1 MQSGVAYAFGSRA
14 TADYMLNLTNMIGN
28 YNENRIF
35 DLSAFAG
42 IIYTHHEMEDKNYFG
57 IQGGLQQSFKLND
70 RWNIFAEEYLRGY
83 NGKITP
89 SARAYTSGE
98 YTFVLGAS
106 IGTSYRF

>member
-1 MQSGVAYAFGSRA
+1 MLISTGVCIRCLS
-14 TADYMLNLTNMIGN
+14 
-28 YNENRIF
+28 NRIF
-35 DLSAFAG
+35 DLNAVAG
-42 IIYTHHEMEDKNYFG
+42 IVYTHHEMEDKNYFG

-89 SARAYTSGE
+89 SARTYTSGE

>member
-1 MQSGVAYAFGSRA
+1 M
-14 TADYMLNLTNMIGN
+14 
-28 YNENRIF
+28 
-35 DLSAFAG
+35 
-42 IIYTHHEMEDKNYFG
+42 
-57 IQGGLQQSFKLND
+57 QQSFKLND

-89 SARAYTSGE
+89 SARTYTSGE

>member
-1 MQSGVAYAFGSRA
+1 MEKNSCLSHFDTPY
-14 TADYMLNLTNMIGN
+14 TGN
-28 YNENRIF
+28 SVR
-35 DLSAFAG
+35 
-42 IIYTHHEMEDKNYFG
+42 IYTHHEMEDKNYFG

-89 SARAYTSGE
+89 SARTYTSGE

>member
-1 MQSGVAYAFGSRA
+1 MECTELLGIVAASVRQCSEFVAGGKVHFQSRVV
-14 TADYMLNLTNMIGN
+14 
-28 YNENRIF
+28 
-35 DLSAFAG
+35 
-42 IIYTHHEMEDKNYFG
+42 HEMEDKNYFG

-89 SARAYTSGE
+89 SARTYTSGE